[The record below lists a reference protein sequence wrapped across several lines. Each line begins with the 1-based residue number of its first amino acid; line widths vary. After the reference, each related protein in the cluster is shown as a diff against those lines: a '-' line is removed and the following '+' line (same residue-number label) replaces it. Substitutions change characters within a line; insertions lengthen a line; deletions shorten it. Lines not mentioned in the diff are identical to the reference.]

1 MSVLQPQPG
10 TILDK
15 LKKTHQAEDF
25 FKILG
30 VTDYD
35 PKVLDVARLHILR
48 RMAQYIVSDEEL
60 PTQSDDVVQARCKE
74 FLELAYADFLKS
86 SPIQERLFKVHKD
99 AVAPKPSPNM
109 VKLGPLK

>member
-15 LKKTHQAEDF
+15 LKKLSQAEDF
-25 FKILG
+25 FKLLG

-35 PKVLDVARLHILR
+35 PKVLDVNRLHILR
-48 RMAQYIVSDEEL
+48 RMAQYIVNDEEL
-60 PTQSDDVVQARCKE
+60 PKQSDEVVQARCKE
-74 FLELAYADFLKS
+74 FLEQAYADFLKS
-86 SPIQERLFKVHKD
+86 SPLQERLFKVLKD
-99 AVAPKPSPNM
+99 AVAEKPGPKV

>member
-1 MSVLQPQPG
+1 MSVFQTQPG

-30 VTDYD
+30 VTEYD

-48 RMAQYIVSDEEL
+48 RMAQYIVNDEEL
-60 PTQSDDVVQARCKE
+60 ATQSDEVVQARCKE
-74 FLELAYADFLKS
+74 FLEHAYADFLKS

-99 AVAPKPSPNM
+99 AVAEKPAPKM
-109 VKLGPLK
+109 VKLNPLK

>member
-15 LKKTHQAEDF
+15 MKKMSQAEDF
-25 FKILG
+25 FKLLG

-48 RMAQYIVSDEEL
+48 RMAQYIVNDEEL
-60 PTQSDDVVQARCKE
+60 PKQADEVVAARCKE
-74 FLELAYADFLKS
+74 FLEQAYADFLKS
-86 SPIQERLFKVHKD
+86 SPIQERLFKVLQE
-99 AVAPKPSPNM
+99 AVAEKPGPKM

>member
-1 MSVLQPQPG
+1 MSVLQPQKG

-30 VTDYD
+30 VTEYD

-48 RMAQYIVSDEEL
+48 RMGQYIVNDEEL
-60 PTQSDDVVQARCKE
+60 PKQSDEVVQARCKE
-74 FLELAYADFLKS
+74 FLEQAYADFLKS
-86 SPIQERLFKVHKD
+86 SPMQERLFKVLQD
-99 AVAPKPSPNM
+99 AVAEKPSPKM

>member
-1 MSVLQPQPG
+1 MSVMKPKPG

-25 FKILG
+25 FHVLG

-48 RMAQYIVSDEEL
+48 RMAQYIVNDEEL
-60 PTQSDDVVQARCKE
+60 PTQSDEVVQARCKE
-74 FLELAYADFLKS
+74 FLEQAYADFLKS
-86 SPIQERLFKVHKD
+86 SPIQERLFKVHKE
-99 AVAPKPSPNM
+99 AVAPKPAPNM